1 MSHLG
6 GLFHL
11 QRTRI
16 RGLAKPQRRRLQ
28 QPHEPGNMVCLSL
41 SNEGFQL
48 EQTASLRPSRLP
60 YRDDVNCPIHSRD
73 RNRLSRFDI
82 QSRPHFTRYGHPTPR
97 GQSYPR
103 QGFGEIPR
111 SLMFFLLIPESG
123 EGGLESPVLSP
134 IFTGEGF
141 DSLSVPSEGLGK
153 GFLLADLDSRLR
165 ELISSSCLHLGLSPC
180 TGSQGPHGRP
190 LLLRRV

>member
-123 EGGLESPVLSP
+123 EGGLESPVLSLIILAKGLDPFPVTSKGLCKNFLP
-134 IFTGEGF
+134 IVLDGELPR
-141 DSLSVPSEGLGK
+141 SN
-153 GFLLADLDSRLR
+153 
-165 ELISSSCLHLGLSPC
+165 CLHQQPARDPQPAMIQRSLF
-180 TGSQGPHGRP
+180 
-190 LLLRRV
+190 